1 MRELKCPYCG
11 VGYEPSRCTLEVSG
25 FQLRGLDCL
34 RCPECGDEVFTGE
47 QMELVQHKAR
57 EAGVWGTKL
66 GLERTISRSGRRPVI
81 PVPAEYEKLGFVA
94 GTKVRIYAEENKL
107 VLEKSE

>member
-1 MRELKCPYCG
+1 MSELKCPYCG
-11 VGYEPSRCTLEVSG
+11 VRYEPSKCTLEVSG

-34 RCPECGDEVFTGE
+34 RCSECGDETFTGE
-47 QMELVQHKAR
+47 QLELVQHKAK
-57 EAGVWGTKL
+57 EAGVWGTKP

-81 PVPAEYEKLGFVA
+81 SVPAEYERLGFVP
-94 GTKVRIYAEENKL
+94 GTKVRIRAEENKL